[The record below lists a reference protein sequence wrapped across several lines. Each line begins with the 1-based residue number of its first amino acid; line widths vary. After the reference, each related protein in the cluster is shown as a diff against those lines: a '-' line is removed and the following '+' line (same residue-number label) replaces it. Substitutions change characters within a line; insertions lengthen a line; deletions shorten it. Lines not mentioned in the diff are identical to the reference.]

1 MKGCGSMAKYGLND
15 NVQAVKQEIA
25 QDRSER
31 NAKQRE
37 KEFQKNYTTNLKVEL
52 GQFFYNYFKNSED
65 VGQALADL
73 QKIENRE
80 DIIKGVF
87 NSHTQKHGD
96 RGKTQLN
103 YMYEQ
108 ELARIYKIFK
118 NAAPKNQDDY
128 KKQIAVEKWDLQRQ
142 KELLKIKQL
151 EQKIARN
158 EQKIQ
163 HEAST
168 KTSIYKQKWKR
179 WRDCESINIFDVCTD
194 CNIRAYNIR
203 IHKCSGKNKIK
214 RGG

>member
-1 MKGCGSMAKYGLND
+1 
-15 NVQAVKQEIA
+15 VQAVKQEMA

-31 NAKQRE
+31 NAKQKE

-80 DIIKGVF
+80 NIIKGVF

-128 KKQIAVEKWDLQRQ
+128 KKQIALEKWDMQRQ
-142 KELLKIKQL
+142 RELLKIKQL
-151 EQKIARN
+151 KQKIAQN
-158 EQKIQ
+158 EQKYNMRQ
-163 HEAST
+163 APKQPA
-168 KTSIYKQKWKR
+168 KTSGNGGEVAKVLLYLMFAPIAIFGLIIYGFISAAAKTK
-179 WRDCESINIFDVCTD
+179 
-194 CNIRAYNIR
+194 
-203 IHKCSGKNKIK
+203 
-214 RGG
+214 